1 MVKRVILIVVGVIFI
16 VGGGLVAT
24 AGGALM
30 GVFGSDNTLSSGIHQ
45 VTTPSTALVAPMDDI
60 KGTKGIASAVD
71 NPTLR
76 VTVNNPGKDVF
87 VGVGPAADVDQY
99 LAGAA
104 YDKVTDLELDPFRL
118 VTTRQNGS
126 NRPGAPGDQSFWT
139 VHANGAQATVDWQ
152 ITDGSY
158 RLVVMNADTNPG
170 VNVNGQ
176 FALKVPNLFAVG
188 LGVLL
193 AGIVGVVIGIALL
206 VIGIRIPSRR
216 RPPDALAYGPPGAG
230 GYGPPGAGGYGPPG
244 AGGYGPP
251 GAGGYGAPPAP
262 YGPPGGG
269 YGPPA
274 PGFGPPP
281 GPGGSTP
288 PRADPYGQRPE
299 PQGP

>member
-60 KGTKGIASAVD
+60 KGTNGIASAVD
-71 NPTLR
+71 KPTLR
-76 VTVNNPGKDVF
+76 VTVNSPGKDAF
-87 VGVGPAADVDQY
+87 VGIGPAADVDQY

-139 VHANGAQATVDWQ
+139 VRANGAQASVDWQ

-170 VNVNGQ
+170 VSVNGQ
-176 FALKVPNLFAVG
+176 FVLKVPNLFAVG

-206 VIGIRIPSRR
+206 VIGIRISSRR

-230 GYGPPGAGGYGPPG
+230 GYGPPGAGGYG
-244 AGGYGPP
+244 GYGPP
-251 GAGGYGAPPAP
+251 PASP

-274 PGFGPPP
+274 PGYGPPP
-281 GPGGSTP
+281 GPGGSPP
-288 PRADPYGQRPE
+288 PRADPYGQRSE